1 MIKSI
6 AVERY
11 RGIENLKI
19 DNFEKYN
26 FFLGDN
32 GSSKTSFLEAIFLTN
47 IFTYNTLLDIQKT
60 RSLVG
65 LTEETISNLVYN
77 TDIEKPI
84 IFTLNDELNFKIKIF
99 KENNFDIN
107 TKNILYNLK
116 VEEKDE
122 IILDISMKYNNE
134 IIFNKENKNKIKYW
148 SEYFINNDYC
158 WGSPLTKYEENVAR
172 DIKKFIE
179 ENKKKEILELINLFE
194 KDIYDIAS
202 DGKEIKLS
210 KKNIKYMMPL
220 SSFGNGLWNILDTMT
235 AFFKSNIKC
244 IFIDEVETGIHY
256 LNYPKFCKALVEFSE
271 KKDVQLFITT
281 HSKEFLEE
289 FYKTIEKKDAGMSV
303 YRFQKS
309 KNSQKIK
316 KTHYSKAEI
325 KSSLKDG
332 WDVR

>member
-32 GSSKTSFLEAIFLTN
+32 GSSKTSFLEAISLAN
-47 IFTYNTLLDIQKT
+47 IFGFGILLAIQKT
-60 RSLVG
+60 RSLAE
-65 LTEETISNLVYN
+65 LTKETIQNLVYN
-77 TDIEKPI
+77 TDIEKSI
-84 IFTLNDELNFKIKIF
+84 MLTLNDELTFEIKIF
-99 KENNFDIN
+99 KKDNFNINNRN
-107 TKNILYNLK
+107 VLYNFNVK
-116 VEEKDE
+116 ERDK
-122 IILDISMKYNNE
+122 IILDVDMKYDNKLK
-134 IIFNKENKNKIKYW
+134 FNIKDEEKFEYW
-148 SEYFINNDYC
+148 SEYFSNNNYC
-158 WGSPLTKYEENVAR
+158 WYSPLTKYEKSVAE

-179 ENKKKEILELINLFE
+179 ENKKEEILELINLFE
-194 KDIYDIAS
+194 KDIYDIVS

-210 KKNIKYMMPL
+210 KKNVKYMMPL
-220 SSFGNGLWNILDTMT
+220 SSFGNGLWSILDTMT
-235 AFFKSNIKC
+235 AFFQSNVKC
-244 IFIDEVETGIHY
+244 IFIDEIETGVHY
-256 LNYPKFCKALVEFSE
+256 LNYFKFCKALVEFSE
-271 KKDVQLFITT
+271 KKDLQLFITT
-281 HSKEFLEE
+281 HSREFLEE
-289 FYKTIEKKDAGMSV
+289 FYKVIEKKEAGMSV

-309 KNSQKIK
+309 KDSQKIK